1 MTENPKTQFD
11 LTADEQAPAALLD
24 PVCGMQVDP
33 ATAKGKLEH
42 AGQTYYFCSPACLE
56 KFRNHPQKYLD
67 RRPPTPASRQS
78 VQLRSAKPAAPKARA
93 LAGKTAYFCPMDPE
107 VREQRPGPCPKCGMA
122 LEPEIAFASAKT
134 EYTCPMHPEIVRPE
148 PGNCP
153 ICGMALEPR
162 TIAGPAKEAN
172 PELRDMTRRFWLGVA
187 FSVPLLLLAMSDM
200 IPGQPVQHALTPRLI
215 TWIQF
220 LLATPVVL
228 WGGWPFFQ
236 RAWASVVN
244 RSSNMFTLIGMGIG
258 VAYGYSAVATF
269 APGIFPP
276 SSRGEAGTPSVY
288 FEVAAAI
295 TVLVL
300 LGQVLELRARS
311 HTSSAI
317 RALLD
322 LSPKRARRLRDDG
335 SEEDVFLESVHPG
348 DRLRIRPG
356 EKVPVDGVVL
366 EGKSS
371 VDESMITGESLPV
384 EKTQGSRLIGATV
397 NGAGSLVMRAEK
409 VGSETLLAQIVWGRS
424 RGWRTRW

>member
-107 VREQRPGPCPKCGMA
+107 VREQRPGACPKCGMA
-122 LEPEIAFASAKT
+122 LEPEIALAPAKT
-134 EYTCPMHPEIVRPE
+134 EYTCPLHPEIAR
-148 PGNCP
+148 
-153 ICGMALEPR
+153 
-162 TIAGPAKEAN
+162 
-172 PELRDMTRRFWLGVA
+172 
-187 FSVPLLLLAMSDM
+187 SVPLLLLAMSEM

-228 WGGWPFFQ
+228 WAGWPFFQ

-276 SSRGEAGTPSVY
+276 FSRGEAGTPSVY
-288 FEVAAAI
+288 FEV
-295 TVLVL
+295 
-300 LGQVLELRARS
+300 RS
-311 HTSSAI
+311 
-317 RALLD
+317 
-322 LSPKRARRLRDDG
+322 
-335 SEEDVFLESVHPG
+335 
-348 DRLRIRPG
+348 
-356 EKVPVDGVVL
+356 
-366 EGKSS
+366 
-371 VDESMITGESLPV
+371 
-384 EKTQGSRLIGATV
+384 
-397 NGAGSLVMRAEK
+397 
-409 VGSETLLAQIVWGRS
+409 
-424 RGWRTRW
+424 